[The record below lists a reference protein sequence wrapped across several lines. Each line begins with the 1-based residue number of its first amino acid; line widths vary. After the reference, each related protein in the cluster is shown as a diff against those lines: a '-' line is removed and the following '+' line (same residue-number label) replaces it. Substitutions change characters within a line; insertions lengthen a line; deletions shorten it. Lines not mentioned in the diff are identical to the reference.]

1 VKATRRRRGE
11 LIAVGWLFLALASVW
26 GCSPGSKPAVATQP
40 AGADLPRR
48 VAVLPFVNRTSN
60 PEAAAVLRRM
70 FYNFFSSL
78 NYTDIEPAVV
88 DASLEASRIFEAAA
102 AGEAP
107 VARLGQLL
115 GADAV
120 VTGEALALGQRYAV
134 VYANQQAG
142 LRARMVHCATGQVI
156 WEMEHT
162 VTLHDADL
170 PMSLPGL
177 AAAILKTAINYQQS
191 NTLRAASELCMQMT
205 ASIPNP
211 PAAAET
217 PPEIQLLVH
226 NGAAG
231 LLSPGDE
238 LRVVMIG
245 DKNQKASL
253 SLPPLLHEVPME
265 EKEPGVYVY
274 SYRIQPQDRLAEGRL
289 AGYLRSPSGS
299 CRQWVDTLGL
309 IRAGAPTVLPAAITA
324 DTVLAADRS
333 PYLVED
339 ALVVMP
345 GATLTLDPG
354 AVVWFRSLGLVVRG
368 SIQARGT
375 PGNPVILSGTRVKG
389 WKGIFLDGSTGENT
403 LRHCRISGAEFGVRS
418 ARSRLTIDDC
428 RFQENTWGLVVED
441 GQIDITGSLV
451 RASAKTGIAARNS
464 RLSVKGSVITENA
477 AGGLLL
483 EGSPAG
489 IEGNNILNNG
499 GWGIKTIGSPAKIK
513 AGNNWWGKP
522 DPDPAEMIKGPV
534 SIHPPLP
541 APISLKSA
549 AASKE

>member
-1 VKATRRRRGE
+1 MKATPRRHGN
-11 LIAVGWLFLALASVW
+11 LIAAGFVLLTLVPL
-26 GCSPGSKPAVATQP
+26 CSCWPGSKPPVGTQP
-40 AGADLPRR
+40 AVTDLPHK

-102 AGEAP
+102 AGDVP
-107 VARLGQLL
+107 VGQLGQLL

-120 VTGEALALGQRYAV
+120 VTGEALALGQTYAL

-142 LRARMVHCATGQVI
+142 LRARMIQCSTGRVI

-211 PAAAET
+211 PAAAEVA
-217 PPEIQLLVH
+217 PQIQVLVH

-245 DKNQKASL
+245 DPRQKASL

-265 EKEPGVYVY
+265 EREPGVYVCA
-274 SYRIQPQDRLAEGRL
+274 YRIQPQDRLAEGRL
-289 AGYLRSPSGS
+289 AGYLRGPSGS
-299 CRQWVDTLGL
+299 CRQWVDTLGP
-309 IRAGAPTVLPAAITA
+309 IRAGAPTVLPAAIAA

-368 SIQARGT
+368 TIQARGT
-375 PGNPVILSGTRVKG
+375 PENPVILSGLRVKG
-389 WKGIFLDGSTGENT
+389 WKGIFLDGSGGQNIF
-403 LRHCRISGAEFGVRS
+403 RHCRVSGAEFGIRS
-418 ARSRLTIDDC
+418 AQSRLTVEDC
-428 RFQENTWGLVVED
+428 RFQENIWGLIAEE

-451 RASAKTGIAARNS
+451 RASAKTGIAAHNS
-464 RLSVKGSVITENA
+464 RLSVRGSVITENA
-477 AGGLLL
+477 VGGLLL
-483 EGSPAG
+483 EGSPAS
-489 IEGNNILNNG
+489 IEGNNIVNNG

-522 DPDPAEMIKGPV
+522 NPDPSEIIQGPV
-534 SIHPPLP
+534 SIHPPLG
-541 APISLKSA
+541 APISFKSSVSA
-549 AASKE
+549 PD